1 MTQDVALLF
10 PGSGSQYVGMARR
23 LYERYPQV
31 RTLFDEASQIAE
43 RDMAALCLSGT
54 LVQLAEPTAM
64 ALAIYTTS
72 VAHFVAWQQ
81 FLAQTG
87 TDVNLRYMLGH
98 SLGEYAALT
107 CSGALSFSQALA
119 LVAMRSRLAG
129 EIAREMDAG
138 TTIIKQ
144 GNQAL
149 VEAACEAAE
158 RETRQQV
165 GIACFNSAQ
174 QFMLSG
180 QNAAII
186 AAEQYLLD
194 HDRQVEVVPLI
205 GGVPYHSPLLQPYG
219 QQLRQALERCDWR
232 RPCCPV
238 IANVSAQPYPDTAT
252 PTQWLEQQLSQP
264 VQWQRSL
271 TYLTGQPVPI
281 AIEIGPQSVLKNLL
295 LENRYPAQV
304 YAFDDRQDRARLAQ
318 ELGDGTAAQTDPQAV
333 RRQRI
338 RLLTNALTATRHHR
352 AADAAASAQLKAL
365 LSRFFERIQQIEQR
379 GTSSEEDIAF
389 LHELLE
395 QGFQLK
401 GSSQAEIDAC
411 QARLAADNGGL
422 A

>member
-1 MTQDVALLF
+1 MTKDVALMF
-10 PGSGSQYVGMARR
+10 PGSGSQYVGMARW

-31 RTLFDEASQIAE
+31 RTLFDEASQITE

-87 TDVNLRYMLGH
+87 VHVNLRYMLGH

-119 LVAMRSRLAG
+119 LVAMRSRLAS
-129 EIAREMDAG
+129 EIAREMDAS

-149 VEAACEAAE
+149 VAAACEVAE

-165 GIACFNSAQ
+165 GIACFNSPQ

-180 QNAAII
+180 QNSAII

-205 GGVPYHSPLLQPYG
+205 GGVPYHSPLLKPCG
-219 QQLRQALERCDWR
+219 QQLRKALDRCEWR

-238 IANVSAQPYPDTAT
+238 ISNVNAQPYPDTVT
-252 PTQWLEQQLSQP
+252 PVQWLEQQLSQP

-271 TYLTGQPVPI
+271 
-281 AIEIGPQSVLKNLL
+281 
-295 LENRYPAQV
+295 
-304 YAFDDRQDRARLAQ
+304 
-318 ELGDGTAAQTDPQAV
+318 
-333 RRQRI
+333 
-338 RLLTNALTATRHHR
+338 
-352 AADAAASAQLKAL
+352 
-365 LSRFFERIQQIEQR
+365 
-379 GTSSEEDIAF
+379 
-389 LHELLE
+389 
-395 QGFQLK
+395 
-401 GSSQAEIDAC
+401 
-411 QARLAADNGGL
+411 
-422 A
+422 